1 VAMMVILII
10 DNYDSFTY
18 NIVQYVGDLG
28 FISKVVRN
36 DFFTIKQ
43 VKKLSPS
50 HIIISPGPGLPHTSG
65 ISLNIIKHFAEN
77 IPILG
82 ICLGHQ
88 SIGLIY
94 GANIIHSSWPVH
106 GKTSLIYH
114 NRQGL
119 FSNINKPFVATR
131 YHSLIIS
138 HYNLPEQLKITAWTD
153 NGIIMACEHKVYPL
167 LKGIQFHPESL
178 WTTQGKKILQNFLS

>member
-1 VAMMVILII
+1 MVILII
-10 DNYDSFTY
+10 DTYDSLTY

-50 HIIISPGPGLPHTSG
+50 HIIISPGPGLPHTAG
-65 ISLNIIKHFAEN
+65 ISLHIIKHFAEN

-82 ICLGHQ
+82 VCLGHQ

-119 FSNINKPFVATR
+119 FSNINKPFFATR

-178 WTTQGKKILQNFLS
+178 WTAQGKKILQNFLS

>member
-1 VAMMVILII
+1 MVILII

-50 HIIISPGPGLPHTSG
+50 HIIISPGPGLPHTAG
-65 ISLNIIKHFAEN
+65 ISLHIIKHFAEN

-82 ICLGHQ
+82 VCLGHQ

-119 FSNINKPFVATR
+119 FSNINK
-131 YHSLIIS
+131 
-138 HYNLPEQLKITAWTD
+138 PEQLKITAWTD

>member
-36 DFFTIKQ
+36 DFFTIKH
-43 VKKLSPS
+43 VKELSPS